1 MFELKVN
8 RSAAVI
14 FAFVFFVCACGML
27 GYAILNLTLEDE
39 MLPPDAPQ
47 RNEIVS
53 PQAPAINM
61 NVCLLI
67 YWLFLGFGIVGIF
80 YLVAMRRGREV
91 MHAFF
96 GALLAVLI
104 LIGILYVMAMSNVQ
118 ENTEENL
125 TSNLTENP
133 GNTPFPKTSN
143 TPPLISMLLV
153 AGMFVLIAII
163 IITLIFSYL
172 ASRIRSSAG
181 KVEPFNID
189 LARVIEE
196 GIASFETGVSARDA
210 IIRCYR
216 RMTEI
221 LSAHGV
227 KDALYLTPR
236 EFREEVKAKMGFES
250 KNLDELV
257 ALFETARYSSHQIG
271 DVEKERALNAL
282 KGLRKEVGG

>member
-1 MFELKVN
+1 MKIN
-8 RSAAVI
+8 RSVAVI
-14 FAFVFFVCACGML
+14 LAFAFFVCACGML
-27 GYAILNLTLEDE
+27 GYAVLNLSLQDE

-47 RNEIVS
+47 RNETVS

-104 LIGILYVMAMSNVQ
+104 LIGILYVMAVNNTQ
-118 ENTEENL
+118 ENTGENI
-125 TSNLTENP
+125 TSNSTGTP
-133 GNTPFPKTSN
+133 GNTPLPKTST

-153 AGMFVLIAII
+153 AGMFVLIAVII
-163 IITLIFSYL
+163 VTLLFSYL
-172 ASRIRSSAG
+172 SSRTGRGTG
-181 KVEPFNID
+181 KVEPFNLDFAKAID
-189 LARVIEE
+189 E
-196 GIASFETGVSARDA
+196 GIALFETGVSARDA

-216 RMTEI
+216 RMTE
-221 LSAHGV
+221 LLAAHGV

-236 EFREEVKAKMGFES
+236 EFKEEVHAKMGFES
-250 KNLDELV
+250 KNLDALV
-257 ALFETARYSSHQIG
+257 ELFETARYSSHPIG
-271 DVEKERALNAL
+271 EAEREQALGAL
-282 KGLRKEVGG
+282 KGLRKEVEG